1 MLKKSKYTGDLPI
14 GDINLECAVLEDG
27 TRILTASSIFS
38 AFDRTRKGINDRL
51 EINGV
56 KLPPFLAT
64 KNLEPYLSP
73 EILELATP
81 IQYKDGKSIKEG
93 YTATLLPKMCSL
105 YLKMRREDA
114 LISSQEKLAL
124 KSEILLEAFAQVGID
139 ALVDEATGYQRDRK
153 HDALRILLNKYL
165 AESLQKWLLTFPD
178 SFFLELDR
186 LYGNEQTTSRKR
198 PQYYG
203 NFINKYIY
211 EPIEFGFVKSKLDEL
226 NINDDGKRKARFHQW
241 LSQEGRNVLVHQIG
255 RVQGMMESCNSID
268 DFKKRE
274 KIKKQISIAPYLFEE
289 MNDIRGLS

>member
-1 MLKKSKYTGDLPI
+1 MLKISKYTGNLPI
-14 GDINLECAVLEDG
+14 GDIDLECAVLEDG
-27 TRILTASSIFS
+27 TRVLTASSIFF

-73 EILELATP
+73 ELLELATP
-81 IQYKDGKSIKEG
+81 IQYKDGNSIKEG
-93 YTATLLPKMCSL
+93 YTAALLPKMCSL
-105 YLKMRREDA
+105 YLKMRRENA

-226 NINDDGKRKARFHQW
+226 NITDDGKRKARFHQW

-255 RVQGMMESCNSID
+255 RVQGMMESCNNIN

-274 KIKKQISIAPYLFEE
+274 QIKKQISIAPYLFEE
-289 MNDIRGLS
+289 MNDINRLK

>member
-1 MLKKSKYTGDLPI
+1 MLKESKYTGNLPI
-14 GDINLECAVLEDG
+14 GDIDLECAVLEDG
-27 TRILTASSIFS
+27 MRILTASSIFS

-51 EINGV
+51 EINGT
-56 KLPPFLAT
+56 KIPPFLAA
-64 KNLEPYLSP
+64 KNIEPYLSA
-73 EILELATP
+73 ELIELCIP
-81 IQYKDGKSIKEG
+81 IQYKDGSSIKEG
-93 YTATLLPKMCSL
+93 YTAILLPKMCSL

-114 LISSQEKLAL
+114 LTGSQEKLAL

-165 AESLQKWLLTFPD
+165 AESLQRWLLTFPD

-211 EPIEFGFVKSKLDEL
+211 EPIEYGFLKSRLDEL
-226 NINDDGKRKARFHQW
+226 NIGDDGKRKARFHQW
-241 LSQEGRNVLVHQIG
+241 LSQEGRNILVHQIG
-255 RVQGMMESCNSID
+255 RVQGMMESCNNIS

-274 KIKKQISIAPYLFEE
+274 QLKKQISIAPYLFEE
-289 MNDIRGLS
+289 MNDINRLS

>member
-1 MLKKSKYTGDLPI
+1 MLKISKYTGNLPI
-14 GDINLECAVLEDG
+14 GDIDLECAVLEDG
-27 TRILTASSIFS
+27 TRILTASSIFF

-73 EILELATP
+73 ELLELATP
-81 IQYKDGKSIKEG
+81 IQYKDGNSIKEG
-93 YTATLLPKMCSL
+93 YTAALLPKMCSL
-105 YLKMRREDA
+105 YLKMRRDKA

-226 NINDDGKRKARFHQW
+226 NITDAGKRKARFHQW

-255 RVQGMMESCNSID
+255 RVQGMMESCNNIN

-274 KIKKQISIAPYLFEE
+274 QIKKQISIAPYLFEE
-289 MNDIRGLS
+289 MNDINRLK

>member
-1 MLKKSKYTGDLPI
+1 MLKISKYTGNLPI
-14 GDINLECAVLEDG
+14 GDIDLECAVLEDG
-27 TRILTASSIFS
+27 TRILTASSIFF

-73 EILELATP
+73 ELLELATP
-81 IQYKDGKSIKEG
+81 IQYKDGNSIKEG
-93 YTATLLPKMCSL
+93 YTAALLPKMCSL
-105 YLKMRREDA
+105 YLKMRRENA

-226 NINDDGKRKARFHQW
+226 NITDDGKRKARFHQW

-255 RVQGMMESCNSID
+255 RVQGMMESCNNIN

-274 KIKKQISIAPYLFEE
+274 QIKKQISIAPYLFEE
-289 MNDIRGLS
+289 MNDINRLK